1 MSNTKRITSPFHR
14 WNNSFDDNQNDKE
27 LNKTLRKRAKHID
40 ESESE
45 IEEEDNKNVFESLKN
60 FVNISKLLRFSGAMA
75 VIASM
80 SAFLMQDWSVGSD
93 VNRFYLMLMQTLLL
107 AAGGFGLSF
116 LMKENK
122 GGRVFFGLSLISIT
136 ANFAILGA
144 LVFSQVQWFGSINE
158 YPDFLTWTTSS
169 LASVG
174 VAGVSALIVMVPIAW
189 FSYMVFSR
197 NFAKHL
203 LVLFVISNLL
213 LLIPVRTSLMVGL
226 IVLAAVM
233 VPLWILRKRLFS
245 ETSLKTPEGMFAVA
259 TVFIP
264 ALIMLVR
271 SFWLYQVDEIL
282 LVMLGAIVFLMMRIF
297 STPLDESSIL
307 KQILNWA
314 SIATAGFVAFNAGI
328 SSLAIIP
335 INYEFSVMGVVFALL
350 ALDVAKR
357 AGSLHSLFSAF
368 AVFALLMTNFLVL
381 LINGGAAAAVLLL
394 VAGIAVVVIGQAER
408 SRLTLISGLVAT
420 FIAFAHQMYNTL
432 IHIDFTNWAT
442 LAVIGVSA
450 IIFAS
455 LLERHGVVLK
465 HKWERWSQFKT
476 TKEV

>member
-1 MSNTKRITSPFHR
+1 
-14 WNNSFDDNQNDKE
+14 
-27 LNKTLRKRAKHID
+27 
-40 ESESE
+40 
-45 IEEEDNKNVFESLKN
+45 
-60 FVNISKLLRFSGAMA
+60 MA

-264 ALIMLVR
+264 V
-271 SFWLYQVDEIL
+271 IL
-282 LVMLGAIVFLMMRIF
+282 PLA
-297 STPLDESSIL
+297 STTI
-307 KQILNWA
+307 
-314 SIATAGFVAFNAGI
+314 
-328 SSLAIIP
+328 
-335 INYEFSVMGVVFALL
+335 
-350 ALDVAKR
+350 
-357 AGSLHSLFSAF
+357 
-368 AVFALLMTNFLVL
+368 
-381 LINGGAAAAVLLL
+381 
-394 VAGIAVVVIGQAER
+394 
-408 SRLTLISGLVAT
+408 
-420 FIAFAHQMYNTL
+420 
-432 IHIDFTNWAT
+432 
-442 LAVIGVSA
+442 
-450 IIFAS
+450 
-455 LLERHGVVLK
+455 
-465 HKWERWSQFKT
+465 
-476 TKEV
+476 